1 MLIHSIMAKKSP
13 KKAYLKGYEDGLDE
27 AWDDVM
33 KLTTKGYTMSEFRI
47 MANSRKATLHQMVEG
62 KSREIESLTFDEPE
76 AEVHSEIGELRKGGK
91 YIVRE
96 ARPEKSLELFSSL
109 VQECGMG
116 LGITRMHPGTLEKRF
131 PAQGAELIWLT
142 KAEGREESFPYLSPT
157 NLVGILSS
165 ISKYLNE
172 RKGSPVLLEGVEY
185 LITQNSFDATLRF
198 MQKVNEYVTLSKGIL
213 LLPVNPSAMES
224 KDYQLLAREMTGE
237 F

>member
-1 MLIHSIMAKKSP
+1 MAKKNP
-13 KKAYLKGYEDGLDE
+13 RRAYLKGYEDGMNE
-27 AWDDVM
+27 AWDDVI

-47 MANSRKATLHQMVEG
+47 MAKSRKATIHQKVEG
-62 KSREIESLTFDEPE
+62 KSREIESLTFEEPE
-76 AEVHSEIGELRKGGK
+76 TEERGEIGVLRKGGR
-91 YIVRE
+91 YIIRE
-96 ARPEKSLELFSSL
+96 ARPERSLEMFSSL
-109 VQECGMG
+109 VEDCGTG
-116 LGITRMHPGTLEKRF
+116 LGITRMHPGTLEGRF
-131 PAQGAELIWLT
+131 PAQGAKLIWLT
-142 KAEGREESFPYLSPT
+142 KAEGKGDSFPYISPT

-165 ISKYLNE
+165 ISKYLKE

-198 MQKVNEYVTLSKGIL
+198 MQKVNEYVTLNDGIL